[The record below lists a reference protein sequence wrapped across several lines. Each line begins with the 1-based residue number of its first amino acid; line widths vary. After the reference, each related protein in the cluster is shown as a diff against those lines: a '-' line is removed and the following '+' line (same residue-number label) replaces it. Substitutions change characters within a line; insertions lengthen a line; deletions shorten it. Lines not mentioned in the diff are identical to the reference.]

1 MNFNVWNIK
10 EMFST
15 PTASK
20 TNKSSSRSSA
30 PSDYSSLSD
39 SQFLFGSQFCPENSQ
54 SAPVPLECS
63 AQSRQQKSSQQNSQ
77 DSEPSI
83 FTKYQTKPQLFGGD
97 EKEKNSFNFGVGKLK
112 NVLEQFEVNKK
123 KVKDKHD
130 SEVLSTFISSVKE
143 SIQGLQ
149 TCLDKF
155 EGSLDS
161 RNKSILDGLEA
172 ISKTLQETAQSHYE
186 SVLNAL
192 TDKSQTEQVLLEM
205 ERRLAA
211 KDMEILDVKS
221 NLQLLKESLELLT
234 SQQNKQHQKL
244 CEQLNHL
251 PFPNILAELQTF
263 ISTSRFPSCIKDNA
277 SQTSPDILQDLCLTS
292 QEKTCCQCYQTM
304 RVCRT
309 SSFQTQLHTMTMANR
324 HGNSHMRNH
333 IAKDD
338 SNRTDLN
345 TVAGRKVNL
354 TTTALQGKENMTIQ
368 EMKSGLEKQPS
379 ANNPPCACCSNTDVF
394 GDSHEKHQLLTQE
407 IPQATPLR
415 MVIRK
420 DSKGIKTITPSQ
432 QNQSQLCQPPA
443 QNNMAGRD
451 KDFATD
457 NMMHITVVGNGLKK
471 EKSKKLRRS
480 KLTVR
485 KRMYVAK
492 KKGDLSKCPDS
503 GLNQKMTSRWMELE
517 DSRKNYSPTDTVTLH
532 SENSGPGSSAPS
544 HQKLSRAQHGK
555 KENSLAVLHSHEN
568 LERLAAKRKG
578 ILESKR
584 RVDICNTKGTLCF
597 WDCSPRESDI
607 KGEKRMSWFTL
618 PSTMASNKSC
628 LSFAPAQHKNPT
640 FCSLVFDS
648 DYSD

>member
-1 MNFNVWNIK
+1 MNFNIWNIK

-77 DSEPSI
+77 DSELSI

-97 EKEKNSFNFGVGKLK
+97 EKEKSSFNFGVGKLK

-123 KVKDKHD
+123 KIKDKHD

-143 SIQGLQ
+143 SIQG
-149 TCLDKF
+149 
-155 EGSLDS
+155 
-161 RNKSILDGLEA
+161 
-172 ISKTLQETAQSHYE
+172 
-186 SVLNAL
+186 
-192 TDKSQTEQVLLEM
+192 
-205 ERRLAA
+205 

-221 NLQLLKESLELLT
+221 NLQLLKESVELLT

-263 ISTSRFPSCIKDNA
+263 ISTSRSPSCIKDNA
-277 SQTSPDILQDLCLTS
+277 SQTSPDILQDLYLTS
-292 QEKTCCQCYQTM
+292 QEKACCQCYQSM

-309 SSFQTQLHTMTMANR
+309 SSFQTQPHTMTMANR
-324 HGNSHMRNH
+324 HGNSQMRNH

-338 SNRTDLN
+338 ANRTDLN
-345 TVAGRKVNL
+345 TVAGREVSL

-368 EMKSGLEKQPS
+368 ETKSGLEKQPS

-407 IPQATPLR
+407 ISQATPLR

-420 DSKGIKTITPSQ
+420 DSKGIKTMTPSQ

-457 NMMHITVVGNGLKK
+457 NVMHITVVGNRLKK

-485 KRMYVAK
+485 KRIYVAK

-544 HQKLSRAQHGK
+544 HQKLSRAQNRK
-555 KENSLAVLHSHEN
+555 KENSLPVLHSHEN

-584 RVDICNTKGTLCF
+584 RVDICTTKGTLCF
-597 WDCSPRESDI
+597 WDCSPRETDI
-607 KGEKRMSWFTL
+607 KDEKQMSWFTL

-628 LSFAPAQHKNPT
+628 LSFAPVQHKNPT

>member
-1 MNFNVWNIK
+1 FLENVWDYGIMLLLCWVLGKVSVN
-10 EMFST
+10 
-15 PTASK
+15 
-20 TNKSSSRSSA
+20 RSSA

-63 AQSRQQKSSQQNSQ
+63 AQSRQQKSSQQNSE

-97 EKEKNSFNFGVGKLK
+97 EKEKGSFDFGVGKLK

-123 KVKDKHD
+123 KIKDKHD
-130 SEVLSTFISSVKE
+130 RYLSGPSKILKGFW
-143 SIQGLQ
+143 
-149 TCLDKF
+149 F
-155 EGSLDS
+155 ECYCWSF
-161 RNKSILDGLEA
+161 
-172 ISKTLQETAQSHYE
+172 QY
-186 SVLNAL
+186 
-192 TDKSQTEQVLLEM
+192 LLPNFYS
-205 ERRLAA
+205 ADYFPQ
-211 KDMEILDVKS
+211 KDLEILDVKS
-221 NLQLLKESLELLT
+221 NFQLLKESLELLT

-277 SQTSPDILQDLCLTS
+277 SQTSPDILQDLYLIS
-292 QEKTCCQCYQTM
+292 QEKTCCQCDQTT

-309 SSFQTQLHTMTMANR
+309 SSFQTQPHSMTMANR
-324 HGNSHMRNH
+324 HGDSHMNNH
-333 IAKDD
+333 IGKDD
-338 SNRTDLN
+338 TNGTDLN
-345 TVAGRKVNL
+345 TVAGREVNL
-354 TTTALQGKENMTIQ
+354 TTTVLQGKENMTIQ
-368 EMKSGLEKQPS
+368 EMKSALEKQLS
-379 ANNPPCACCSNTDVF
+379 ANNPPCACCSNTDVSW
-394 GDSHEKHQLLTQE
+394 DSHEKHQLLTQE

-415 MVIRK
+415 TVIGK
-420 DSKGIKTITPSQ
+420 DSKGIKTVTPSQ
-432 QNQSQLCQPPA
+432 QNQSQLCQPPV
-443 QNNMAGRD
+443 QNNMAGQRD
-451 KDFATD
+451 IDFATD
-457 NMMHITVVGNGLKK
+457 NMMDITVVGNRLKK
-471 EKSKKLRRS
+471 GKSKKPCRS

-485 KRMYVAK
+485 KRMYIAK

-503 GLNQKMTSRWMELE
+503 GLKKKMTSRWMESE

-544 HQKLSRAQHGK
+544 HQKLSRAQHRK
-555 KENSLAVLHSHEN
+555 KENSLPVLHSHEN
-568 LERLAAKRKG
+568 PERLAAKRKG
-578 ILESKR
+578 ILENKR

-597 WDCSPRESDI
+597 WDCSPWESDI
-607 KGEKRMSWFTL
+607 KGEKQMSWFSL

-628 LSFAPAQHKNPT
+628 LSFAPAQHKNTT

>member
-1 MNFNVWNIK
+1 M
-10 EMFST
+10 T
-15 PTASK
+15 PTPFSI
-20 TNKSSSRSSA
+20 SA
-30 PSDYSSLSD
+30 LPH
-39 SQFLFGSQFCPENSQ
+39 PM
-54 SAPVPLECS
+54 
-63 AQSRQQKSSQQNSQ
+63 
-77 DSEPSI
+77 
-83 FTKYQTKPQLFGGD
+83 
-97 EKEKNSFNFGVGKLK
+97 NFGVPC
-112 NVLEQFEVNKK
+112 F
-123 KVKDKHD
+123 
-130 SEVLSTFISSVKE
+130 SE
-143 SIQGLQ
+143 LQ
-149 TCLDKF
+149 TYLDKF
-155 EGSLDS
+155 EESLDS

-192 TDKSQTEQVLLEM
+192 TDKSQIEQILLEM

-251 PFPNILAELQTF
+251 PFPNLLAELQTF
-263 ISTSRFPSCIKDNA
+263 ISTSRLPSCIKDNS
-277 SQTSPDILQDLCLTS
+277 SQTSPDILQDLYLTS

-309 SSFQTQLHTMTMANR
+309 SSFQTQPHTMTMANR
-324 HGNSHMRNH
+324 HGDSHMKNH

-338 SNRTDLN
+338 TNRTDLN

-368 EMKSGLEKQPS
+368 EMTSALEKQPS

-407 IPQATPLR
+407 IRQATPLR

-420 DSKGIKTITPSQ
+420 ASKGIKTVTPSP

-443 QNNMAGRD
+443 QNNMAGQRD

-457 NMMHITVVGNGLKK
+457 SMMHITVVGNRLQK
-471 EKSKKLRRS
+471 EKSKKPRRS

-492 KKGDLSKCPDS
+492 RKGDLSKCPDS
-503 GLNQKMTSRWMELE
+503 GLKKKMTSGWMELE

-544 HQKLSRAQHGK
+544 HQKLSRAQHRK
-555 KENSLAVLHSHEN
+555 KENSLPVLHSHGT
-568 LERLAAKRKG
+568 LERLAAKGKG
-578 ILESKR
+578 ILENKR
-584 RVDICNTKGTLCF
+584 RVDICNTKATLCF

-607 KGEKRMSWFTL
+607 KGEKQMSWFTL

>member
-1 MNFNVWNIK
+1 M
-10 EMFST
+10 E
-15 PTASK
+15 
-20 TNKSSSRSSA
+20 
-30 PSDYSSLSD
+30 
-39 SQFLFGSQFCPENSQ
+39 
-54 SAPVPLECS
+54 
-63 AQSRQQKSSQQNSQ
+63 
-77 DSEPSI
+77 SEPSI

-97 EKEKNSFNFGVGKLK
+97 EKEKGSFDFGVGKLK

-123 KVKDKHD
+123 KIKDKHD

-143 SIQGLQ
+143 SVQGLQ

-155 EGSLDS
+155 EESLDS

-172 ISKTLQETAQSHYE
+172 VSKTLQETVQSHYE

-192 TDKSQTEQVLLEM
+192 TDKSQIEQILLEM

-244 CEQLNHL
+244 CEQLNDL

-277 SQTSPDILQDLCLTS
+277 SQTSPDILQDLYLIS
-292 QEKTCCQCYQTM
+292 QEKTCCQCYQTT

-309 SSFQTQLHTMTMANR
+309 SSFQTQPHSMTMANR
-324 HGNSHMRNH
+324 HGDSHMKNH

-338 SNRTDLN
+338 TNRTDLN
-345 TVAGRKVNL
+345 TVAGREVNL

-368 EMKSGLEKQPS
+368 EMKSALEKQLS
-379 ANNPPCACCSNTDVF
+379 ANNPSCACCSNTDVSW
-394 GDSHEKHQLLTQE
+394 DSHEKHQLLTQE

-415 MVIRK
+415 MVIGK
-420 DSKGIKTITPSQ
+420 DSKGIKTVTPSQ
-432 QNQSQLCQPPA
+432 QNQSQLCQPPV
-443 QNNMAGRD
+443 QNNMAGQRD
-451 KDFATD
+451 IDFATD
-457 NMMHITVVGNGLKK
+457 NMMHITVVGNRLKK
-471 EKSKKLRRS
+471 EKSRKPCRS

-485 KRMYVAK
+485 KRMYIAK

-503 GLNQKMTSRWMELE
+503 GLKKKMTSSWKESE
-517 DSRKNYSPTDTVTLH
+517 DSRKNYSPVDTVTLH

-544 HQKLSRAQHGK
+544 HQRLSRAQHRK
-555 KENSLAVLHSHEN
+555 KENSLPVLHSDEN

-578 ILESKR
+578 ILENKR

-607 KGEKRMSWFTL
+607 KGEKQMSWFSP

-628 LSFAPAQHKNPT
+628 LSFAPAQHKNTT